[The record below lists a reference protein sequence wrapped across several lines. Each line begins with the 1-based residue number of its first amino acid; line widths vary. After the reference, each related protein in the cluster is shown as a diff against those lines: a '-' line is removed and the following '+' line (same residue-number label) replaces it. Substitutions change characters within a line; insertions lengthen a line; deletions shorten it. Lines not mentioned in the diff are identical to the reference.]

1 MGRALTVRN
10 VLQFPYHPPMHGN
23 AIGGIMTDNEKIT
36 AIAVLAVNKMKELQI
51 PSTMSYDM
59 AEELFREFKKK
70 GAKLPPGF
78 TAALTVK
85 IKDLLK

>member
-1 MGRALTVRN
+1 
-10 VLQFPYHPPMHGN
+10 
-23 AIGGIMTDNEKIT
+23 MTDSEIT
-36 AIAVLAVNKMKELQI
+36 AIAMIAAAKMKECSI

-59 AEELFREFKKK
+59 AEAVFKEFRKK

-78 TAALTVK
+78 TAELTVK